1 MGLLNY
7 MHEVKQNI
15 ALDSSLST
23 VCASVV
29 VNLFWVTEP
38 HVTSDE
44 LMFINPTLPPLP
56 SVIFQMCCQLIFK
69 EDVK

>member
-44 LMFINPTLPPLP
+44 LMFINPTLPP
-56 SVIFQMCCQLIFK
+56 
-69 EDVK
+69 